1 MYSVEEIEYHMKHF
15 GIFKCIKD
23 YRNNI
28 KRDMHYGIV
37 QITDNVRI
45 GSVKTTIVYI
55 NDFMPV
61 PLIDFCNH
69 FEVKG
74 RKEKI
79 EDLLECIQEKK

>member
-1 MYSVEEIEYHMKHF
+1 
-15 GIFKCIKD
+15 
-23 YRNNI
+23 
-28 KRDMHYGIV
+28 
-37 QITDNVRI
+37 
-45 GSVKTTIVYI
+45 
-55 NDFMPV
+55 MPV